1 MIQRYLEIHQFL
13 DDGEDSEITEFLLGP
28 ADHKRIKELSSIFQD
43 FESVTQALQNSTRN
57 LHEIRCL
64 FDGVIAEN
72 SSMRS
77 YLCSDADIVH
87 SKEFEVAIAKLQG
100 GSTDLTHEETIS
112 LSKLRRINDS
122 SEVLVLPNNTSL
134 AERALSKQVR
144 KKVQYFNI
152 QDNIGTSNIAER
164 LFSVAG
170 NICTPSSSSMCS
182 TTFEETLFL
191 KASRKFWDIKMICD
205 IIDL

>member
-1 MIQRYLEIHQFL
+1 M
-13 DDGEDSEITEFLLGP
+13 SITNKHYVDRFFEKDKENESYFICKYPGCTVKRKLGP
-28 ADHKRIKELSSIFQD
+28 ADHKRIKELSSILQD
-43 FESVTQALQNSTRN
+43 FESVTQSLQNSIRN

-100 GSTDLTHEETIS
+100 GSTVFSHEETIS

-144 KKVQYFNI
+144 KKVQYFNN
-152 QDNIGTSNIAER
+152 QDIIGTSNIAER

-170 NICTPSSSSMCS
+170 NIC
-182 TTFEETLFL
+182 
-191 KASRKFWDIKMICD
+191 K
-205 IIDL
+205 